1 MKFNI
6 SFFTDENFRFREN
19 LLLERYQNMNFDNVF
34 VHTSEEIR
42 DTDFY
47 KEFKHILDQ
56 PKGAGY
62 CLWKPY
68 IILEDLN
75 KMDDGD
81 VLVYLDASDN
91 LVGDGL
97 HHIKIAMDKR
107 DYYISNWRGAR
118 NKQREKTKKDC
129 FVLMDCDNEFFHNFP
144 QVEAGFVIFKK
155 NQDNVNFINQWLNYC
170 KNENILTDKP
180 NEHGNNLPEFKNHLY
195 DQSVLTN
202 LVLKNNIKLSYVLK
216 DSVAYNVVPPSNT
229 HNL

>member
-6 SFFTDENFRFREN
+6 CFFTDENFRFREN
-19 LLLERYQNMNFDNVF
+19 LLLERYRNMKFDNVF
-34 VHTSEEIR
+34 VHTSEKIR
-42 DTDFY
+42 NTDFY

-56 PKGAGY
+56 PRGAGY

-81 VLVYLDASDN
+81 VLVYLDAADDLGDN
-91 LVGDGL
+91 GL
-97 HHIKIAMDKR
+97 DWIKNAMDNR
-107 DYYISNWRGAR
+107 EYYISNWRGTR
-118 NKQREKTKKDC
+118 HKQREKTKKDC
-129 FVLMDCDNEFFHNFP
+129 FVLMGCDSEFFYNFP

-155 NQDNVNFINQWLNYC
+155 NQNNINFINQWLNYC

-180 NEHGNNLPEFKNHLY
+180 NEYGNNLPEFKSHLY

-202 LVLKNNIKLSYVLK
+202 LVLKNNIRLSHVLK
-216 DSVAYNVVPPSNT
+216 DIVTYNVVPPSNA
-229 HNL
+229 HIL